1 MADKHTGL
9 PDAPL
14 GITQSAEEVRQ
25 YLAAIVENSHDAIL
39 SKDLDGTI
47 TSWNRGAQLLF
58 GYTAEEVVGKPVTL
72 LFPEDRLGEEADI
85 IGRLRRGEQID
96 HYE

>member
-1 MADKHTGL
+1 MAEQHTGL
-9 PDAPL
+9 PEAPL
-14 GITQSAEEVRQ
+14 GNRQSVEELRQ

-47 TSWNRGAQLLF
+47 TSWNRGAERLF
-58 GYTAEEVVGKPVTL
+58 GYTAEEVIGKHVTL
-72 LFPEDRLGEEADI
+72 LFPADRLDEEAAI
-85 IGRLRRGEQID
+85 LGRLRRGEQID